1 MRGRGWGRRRDISD
15 PLSMDKEDQRSDE
28 VELEVVGQVPSP
40 AIALGGRKRRGECD
54 SSFPGSKGG
63 ECQLL
68 FGLLSKWAGQ
78 LPWEEELGSL
88 RCSSHGSLDAA

>member
-40 AIALGGRKRRGECD
+40 AIALGGEKKER
-54 SSFPGSKGG
+54 
-63 ECQLL
+63 
-68 FGLLSKWAGQ
+68 
-78 LPWEEELGSL
+78 
-88 RCSSHGSLDAA
+88 